1 MAPRTEL
8 RYTAAMSLPLAQHRD
23 LVHMLVARNLKIRYK
38 GSALGF
44 LWSLLTPL
52 AMIAIYAVFAGVLG
66 MRRELLGLSGDSFDY
81 LPFLVAGIVAW
92 QFTAGVLG
100 DSLHAIAGNSNLVKK
115 VYFPRVILPVTTVL
129 ANAVN
134 FLLTFAVLLVYLAAA
149 GALRLSAAT
158 LWLVPALVL
167 QLALCL
173 GIAMLVAT
181 LQVFFRDTEHIV
193 GLVQLAW
200 FFTTPIMYEASL
212 QTTALARFAW
222 FPEGLRGLVFL
233 NPMTGILALYR
244 RALMGMDFAPPGV
257 CPYWLALSVATIAA
271 LFLLGRAAL
280 RAGDRRFGDVL

>member
-1 MAPRTEL
+1 MP
-8 RYTAAMSLPLAQHRD
+8 LPLAQHRD

-66 MRRELLGLSGDSFDY
+66 MRRELLGLSGASFDY
-81 LPFLVAGIVAW
+81 LPFLVTGIVAW
-92 QFTAGVLG
+92 QFTSGVFG

-115 VYFPRVILPVTTVL
+115 VFFPRIILPVSTVL
-129 ANAVN
+129 ANGVN

-149 GALRLSAAT
+149 DALRLSWSS
-158 LWLVPALVL
+158 LWIVPALAL

-193 GLVQLAW
+193 GLLMLAW

-212 QTTALARFAW
+212 QTTALARFGW
-222 FPEGLRGLVFL
+222 FPKGLYGLVYL
-233 NPMTGILALYR
+233 NPMSGILALYR
-244 RALMGMDFAPPGV
+244 RALMGMDFTPQGIDPA
-257 CPYWLALSVATIAA
+257 WLLLSVATIAG
-271 LFLLGRAAL
+271 LFLAGRAAL
-280 RAGDRRFGDVL
+280 RIGDRRFGDVL